1 MKNFKEWIWKAFNIS
16 ILKRNRYNWVDY
28 LRGIVILLVVYHHT
42 YLGIERSG
50 IEVPESVGDANM
62 VFYSFRMPLFFI
74 ISGIFTSITLSVK
87 PINKLI
93 WSKYDKILYP
103 YFIWAFLQITLQII
117 LSNFTNSERDFGDY
131 LYILYQ
137 PKQLDQFW
145 YLPALFNSTLV
156 FILIKTKL
164 NPKFSVDLMIGL
176 VLYFAAPFL
185 NDISMMSNWMR
196 FYLFFVLGDKVSNHI
211 FRQSVQEQLKRPL
224 TILLFIPLFI
234 VAQIFYLDN
243 NVGAKAM
250 ESTIQTFEGD
260 YNLYLLNEV
269 NFLFTS
275 LIGCTTLIII
285 SFLLEKWGKLSFL
298 RVLGYH
304 SLYIYITHVI
314 VVGFTRALLVRVFH
328 IDNYLVILLVAIA
341 FGVVLPVIFYNLA
354 GKNYLWFLFTSR
366 RKDKQAVVYTQST
379 KPVEKLA
386 AQTNE

>member
-74 ISGIFTSITLSVK
+74 ISGIFTSISLSVK
-87 PINKLI
+87 PINKMI

-145 YLPALFNSTLV
+145 YLPALFNSSLV

-164 NPKFSVDLMIGL
+164 NPKFSVHLMIGL